1 MNTETYNLSLKDLN
15 IKCKNHA
22 DVLHRNRTR
31 ETVYLLDLGTYNAA
45 YIIPKDKVTQVMAVI
60 ESLEKIQISTLDPSL
75 NFGDSTA
82 SLTLMTKDSSS
93 SNPSLTMYKKGKLV
107 ELESFE
113 SISKVGDDFYEVRS
127 RNSESSEEDE

>member
-1 MNTETYNLSLKDLN
+1 
-15 IKCKNHA
+15 
-22 DVLHRNRTR
+22 
-31 ETVYLLDLGTYNAA
+31 
-45 YIIPKDKVTQVMAVI
+45 
-60 ESLEKIQISTLDPSL
+60 
-75 NFGDSTA
+75 
-82 SLTLMTKDSSS
+82 MTKDSSS